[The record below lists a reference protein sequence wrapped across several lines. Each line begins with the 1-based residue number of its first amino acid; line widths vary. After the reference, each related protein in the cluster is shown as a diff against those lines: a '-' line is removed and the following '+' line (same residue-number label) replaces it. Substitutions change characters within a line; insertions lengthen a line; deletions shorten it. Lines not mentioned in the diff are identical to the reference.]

1 MALNE
6 LKSLTRSMVAGRQ
19 HVRGCILEGLQ
30 EAIIQ
35 FNRLLQNSKQV
46 CVMLLMK
53 PPNSGHTW
61 DPSLGPILLFV
72 ERLSSFRG
80 YISVECPFLRG

>member
-6 LKSLTRSMVAGRQ
+6 LKSLTRSMVAGQQ

-30 EAIIQ
+30 EAIVQ

-46 CVMLLMK
+46 CVMLLINRDRL
-53 PPNSGHTW
+53 PWH
-61 DPSLGPILLFV
+61 SLDHCS
-72 ERLSSFRG
+72 ETSK
-80 YISVECPFLRG
+80 